1 MKARMIHT
9 VICISVLIGWQG
21 IYSGSHLR
29 AQGSSDSI
37 PVRELIIFDT
47 LDLKVY
53 GPSNDMAF
61 FMNGLVFLT
70 NSKYHQKML
79 PDHITFGQVESH
91 YVPLEYIALESSRP
105 LFNND
110 PFPYS
115 PGGMSFSRDYQTL
128 YFTRPIVISG
138 RRTEEKIFET
148 SVISGEISPPR
159 QMSFCS
165 DPSRYMHP
173 AISMDGSF
181 MVFSSDRIPSSG
193 ALDLFLVR
201 RQSGGW
207 SEPVNL
213 GTTINTSGHEKFPFL
228 DAHNNLFFSSTG
240 HMGFGG
246 YDIYVCWFNGSS
258 WDPPMNLSDAVNSPE
273 NELAFSIHP
282 NRRQVVFTTDGESG
296 SLPKSGYTV
305 KLNAG
310 ALLIA
315 GVDGTKS
322 EDISFL
328 LKDLV
333 RSGYTLAESG
343 DILADEPDKP
353 PVIIN
358 VEPLLTD
365 PEEEPEEEQET
376 EPVQDPAVTQ
386 PPADDTPDV
395 IIAAPL
401 IAEAETE
408 EQPVDEPEDQPVE
421 QQEDAPEE
429 QPEEQPVEEQPVE
442 EQPAEE
448 PVEQPVTEPEIEQE
462 TQALD
467 LQPEAE
473 TEIPEEE
480 PAEVTPDPDRVV
492 FRVQFLSRTS
502 ANSMPEITLDGRQ
515 YQTFEYY
522 YKGAYRITV
531 GEFETVQEALSLRSI
546 CKSAGYSQAFVA
558 AFRGNERELDPAV
571 FRR

>member
-1 MKARMIHT
+1 MKTRVIHT
-9 VICISVLIGWQG
+9 FICIPVLILWLG
-21 IYSGSHLR
+21 IGSGIAVQ
-29 AQGSSDSI
+29 AQESADSI

-47 LDLKVY
+47 LDLKVH
-53 GPSNDMAF
+53 GPSNDMTF

-79 PDHITFGQVESH
+79 PDHITFGQVEAH
-91 YVPLEYIALESSRP
+91 YVPLEYIALESSRR

-128 YFTRPIVISG
+128 YFTRPVVISG

-148 SVISGEISPPR
+148 SVISGEVSPPR
-159 QMSFCS
+159 IMSFCS

-173 AISMDGSF
+173 AISTDGSF
-181 MVFSSDRIPSSG
+181 MIFASDRVPSSG

-207 SEPVNL
+207 SEPENL
-213 GTTINTSGHEKFPFL
+213 GPTINTSGHEKFPFL
-228 DAHNNLFFSSTG
+228 DAHNNLYFSSTG

-246 YDIYVCWFNGSS
+246 YDIFVCWFNGSS
-258 WDPPMNLSDAVNSPE
+258 WDPPMNLTEAVNTTE

-282 NRRQVVFTTDGESG
+282 NKRLIVFTTDGESG
-296 SLPKSGYTV
+296 SLPESAYTV

-315 GVDGTKS
+315 GVDGVKS
-322 EDISFL
+322 EDISL
-328 LKDLV
+328 LLQDLV
-333 RSGYTLAESG
+333 RSGYTTAESG
-343 DILADEPDKP
+343 DLLAEEPDRP
-353 PVIIN
+353 PVIIS
-358 VEPLLTD
+358 VEPLLSD
-365 PEEEPEEEQET
+365 PEEEPDETPEEAPEETPEEVPESEPEEEQ
-376 EPVQDPAVTQ
+376 VVTQ
-386 PPADDTPDV
+386 PPVDDTPDV
-395 IIAAPL
+395 VIAAPL
-401 IAEAETE
+401 IAEDETE
-408 EQPVDEPEDQPVE
+408 EQE
-421 QQEDAPEE
+421 
-429 QPEEQPVEEQPVE
+429 EEQPVQQP
-442 EQPAEE
+442 
-448 PVEQPVTEPEIEQE
+448 EPELQPEEEQE
-462 TQALD
+462 TQQVD
-467 LQPEAE
+467 LQPEEE

-480 PAEVTPDPDRVV
+480 PQEVAPDPNRLV

-502 ANSMPEITLDGRQ
+502 ANSMPEITLDGRS

-522 YKGAYRITV
+522 YKGAWRITV
-531 GEFETVQEALSLRSI
+531 GEFETVQEALSLRTI